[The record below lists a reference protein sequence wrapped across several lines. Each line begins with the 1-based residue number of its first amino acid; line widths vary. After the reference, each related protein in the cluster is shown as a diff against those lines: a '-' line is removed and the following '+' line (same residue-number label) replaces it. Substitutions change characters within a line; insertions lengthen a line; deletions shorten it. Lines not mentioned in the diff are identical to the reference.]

1 MSKLL
6 IHEDKTGEIAIQDK
20 LSDDFNKLLNS
31 GSMNDIVF
39 IVTGEDN
46 NVEKIA
52 GKMSLHHSQHNAIQ
66 FSS

>member
-6 IHEDKTGEIAIQDK
+6 IEEDKSGEIAIQDK
-20 LSDDFNKLLNS
+20 LSEDFNKLLNS

-39 IVTGEDN
+39 VVTGEDN

-52 GKMSLHHSQHNAIQ
+52 GKLSLHCSQ
-66 FSS
+66 